1 MKPKFAAAF
10 VVALVAAGTSARA
23 DFFALD
29 IDGQAGYLRLDRI
42 EHPGTFEATT
52 LSGPSAGVRGKI
64 EILFLSLIFD
74 YQHMFSNADY
84 LHAGLG
90 ADFKLPL
97 GVVEPY
103 ARASA
108 GIMMLAAKGKAFS
121 PEATEDLKST
131 VGFQLRA
138 GGGLDIP
145 LGDWFAI
152 GAGVDIG
159 YHYITGKSGWDL
171 SAVGYL
177 GLRI

>member
-1 MKPKFAAAF
+1 MKSK
-10 VVALVAAGTSARA
+10 LVAAVIAVFLGAGPTASA
-23 DFFALD
+23 DFFAID
-29 IDGQAGYLRLDRI
+29 VDGQAGYLRIDGI
-42 EHPGTFEATT
+42 EHPGTFESTT
-52 LSGPSAGVRGKI
+52 LSGASAGVRGKI
-64 EILFLSLIFD
+64 EILFISLIFD

-90 ADFKLPL
+90 AEFKLPL
-97 GVVEPY
+97 GVIEPY

-108 GIMMLAAKGKAFS
+108 GIMMLAAKGGAFS
-121 PEATEDLKST
+121 PDATEDLKST

-138 GGGLDIP
+138 GGGLEIP
-145 LGDWFAI
+145 LGDWFAV
-152 GAGVDIG
+152 GAGLDMG